1 LSPEAVGRLRR
12 KTLHGLATC
21 AFVLV
26 TTTGCWEQWSEDWF
40 PQMKW
45 QKAVQ
50 AFESTGFERAP
61 TGFGPAPGAIPTT
74 GKDPEIGRMDVAAA
88 DALANPRD
96 PRDFRSLENGRV
108 QYETYCAVCHGSR
121 GMGDGPVS
129 LSSPKKGPF
138 AGVFPLVGL
147 VTARSDGFLY
157 NVIRIGSGGFPGFRM
172 PSYKRIP
179 PQDRWDI
186 VNYVRFLDSKGGNL

>member
-1 LSPEAVGRLRR
+1 MSRSKLA
-12 KTLHGLATC
+12 HGLLCCT
-21 AFVLV
+21 FVLA

-50 AFESTGFERAP
+50 AFEATNLASAP
-61 TGFGPAPGAIPTT
+61 SGLSPAPGTIPIT

-88 DALANPRD
+88 GALVNPRD
-96 PRDFRSLENGRV
+96 PSDYRSLENGRV
-108 QYETYCAVCHGSR
+108 QYETFCAACHGKT
-121 GMGDGPVS
+121 GHGDGPVS
-129 LSSPKKGPF
+129 LTGDIKGPF

-147 VTARSDGFLY
+147 VSARSDGYIY
-157 NVIRIGSGGFPGFRM
+157 NVIRIGNGGFPGLRM
-172 PSYKRIP
+172 PSYRRIP

-186 VNYVRFLDSKGGNL
+186 VNYVRVLDSKGGTL